1 MARVTVGG
9 LGLAGGYGDG
19 LGLGMERGRGQSGR
33 QGLAEAGEQA
43 ENICPAGV

>member
-19 LGLGMERGRGQSGR
+19 LGLGMERGQSGR
-33 QGLAEAGEQA
+33 QRLAEAGEQA

>member
-19 LGLGMERGRGQSGR
+19 LGLGMEGAESGR